1 MDVNLVEFEAFF
13 EKLLVHL
20 CSILS
25 FRIVKRL
32 AFREGKDA
40 SDTLC
45 HNVVLVDHPDWL
57 QCVRLNHFKVG
68 VTALEVI
75 EAANELDGEG
85 VSAVV
90 FQEDLDDVHNHLSLS
105 KHSIRWFASEAKGEI
120 LPG

>member
-20 CSILS
+20 RSILS
-25 FRIVKRL
+25 FRILKRL

-68 VTALEVI
+68 VAALEVI
-75 EAANELDGEG
+75 ETTDELYGEG
-85 VSAVV
+85 VSAVI
-90 FQEDLDDVHNHLSLS
+90 FHEDLIDVHNHLSLS
-105 KHSIRWFASEAKGEI
+105 GHSIRWLASETKGKI
-120 LPG
+120 LTR